1 MKKIGIISEFNPFHN
16 GHEYILKEARK
27 ISQADILVSIMS
39 GDFVQRG
46 QASIIDKYKRA
57 NCAIKYSDLIV
68 EMPTFISLQS
78 ANFFAY
84 KNIEL
89 LNKINIDYLAFGI
102 ENIEESQFFDYANK
116 IIDNEDKINFKIREF
131 MDNGYSYTKAS
142 YLASN
147 EIIDDTLFL
156 TSNNILAL
164 EYIRAIKK
172 INSNIKP
179 IAIKRIGA
187 NNRDL
192 SLGKDIF
199 SSSTSIRN
207 NIENENINTYL
218 PKYSY
223 EKILAFKNE
232 YKNFPKDDYIY
243 NIFRYKILV
252 EKAPMNKCL
261 CYENGIDNLLRKLA
275 ENNNNYKDFLEKAI
289 SQRFTKSRI
298 RRLIL
303 NYCLDNFTE
312 LNNININFLK
322 VLSFSEDSKVLLKN
336 KNINFV
342 IRKKDANSLN
352 LDNKKIYDKMV
363 DSSNLYSLIIGRE
376 LNYDFT
382 RHIKITE

>member
-102 ENIEESQFFDYANK
+102 ENIEESQFFDYANE

-223 EKILAFKNE
+223 EKILAFKDE